1 MALGVLNI
9 KLILKDSHSLKDK
22 RSVLNS
28 LKNKV
33 RQNFNVSFSEMEALD
48 HRQYC
53 ILAAAM
59 VSNDKRHLNGS
70 LSTLVNFIKSFPR
83 VELID
88 YELELL

>member
-1 MALGVLNI
+1 MTVGILSI
-9 KLILKDSHSLKDK
+9 KLIIRDSHSLKDK
-22 RSVLNS
+22 RRVLNS
-28 LKNKV
+28 LKDRV

-48 HRQYC
+48 HRQYS

-59 VSNDKRHLNGS
+59 VSNDKRYVNGS
-70 LSTLVNFIKSFPR
+70 LSTLVNFVRTFPQ

>member
-1 MALGVLNI
+1 MAIGILNI
-9 KLILKDSHSLKDK
+9 KLVLRDSHSLKDK
-22 RSVLNS
+22 RRVLRS
-28 LKNKV
+28 LKDRV

-53 ILAAAM
+53 ALAAAM
-59 VSNDKRHLNGS
+59 VSNDKRYVNGS
-70 LSTLVNFIKSFPR
+70 LSTLVNFVRTFPQ

>member
-1 MALGVLNI
+1 MAIGILSI
-9 KLILKDSHSLKDK
+9 KLVLRQSHSLKDK
-22 RSVLNS
+22 RRVLNS
-28 LKNKV
+28 LKDRV

-53 ILAAAM
+53 IMAAAM
-59 VSNDKRHLNGS
+59 VSNNKRYLNGS
-70 LSTLVNFIKSFPR
+70 LSTLVNFIRTFPQ

>member
-1 MALGVLNI
+1 MAIGILSVKLVLRY
-9 KLILKDSHSLKDK
+9 SHSLKDK
-22 RSVLNS
+22 RRVLNS
-28 LKNKV
+28 LKDRV
-33 RQNFNVSFSEMEALD
+33 RQDFNVSFSEMEALD

-59 VSNDKRHLNGS
+59 ISNDKRHVNGS
-70 LSTLVNFIKSFPR
+70 LSTLVNFIKTFPQ

>member
-1 MALGVLNI
+1 MKDKRRVLR
-9 KLILKDSHSLKDK
+9 SLKD
-22 RSVLNS
+22 R
-28 LKNKV
+28 V

-53 ILAAAM
+53 TLAAAM
-59 VSNDKRHLNGS
+59 VSNDKRYVNGS
-70 LSTLVNFIKSFPR
+70 LSTLVNFVRTFPQ